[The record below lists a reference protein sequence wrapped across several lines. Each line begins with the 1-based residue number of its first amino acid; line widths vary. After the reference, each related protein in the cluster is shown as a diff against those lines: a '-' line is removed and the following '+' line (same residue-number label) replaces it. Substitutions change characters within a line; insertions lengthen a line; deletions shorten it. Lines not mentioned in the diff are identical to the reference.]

1 MFDAVGVFLEVI
13 YRMTDFLFCIPL
25 ISFNNVAVNFG
36 DFIVAVAIF
45 SICVRFLYGRIVK

>member
-13 YRMTDFLFCIPL
+13 YRMSDFLFCIPL
-25 ISFNNVAVNFG
+25 ISFNNVAVSFG